1 MPQMPIVGWV
11 VLISELVVLML
22 IVRIWRSDEIL
33 GLNVLLSGVSLIPVL
48 GPLLAL
54 WIIAFPNEAPEAI
67 QNRGP
72 RGNYYRDWSRVI
84 GERSPIRRFRLW
96 RAQAAIDEEADP

>member
-1 MPQMPIVGWV
+1 MPIVLWV
-11 VLISELVVLML
+11 LLISELVAFML
-22 IVRIWRSDEIL
+22 TVRIWRSGEIIAL
-33 GLNVLLSGVSLIPVL
+33 KVLLSLVALIPAL

-72 RGNYYRDWSRVI
+72 RGNYYRDWSRVV
-84 GERSPIRRFRLW
+84 GARSPIRRFRLW
-96 RAQAAIDEEADP
+96 RAQAAIDEDSDP

>member
-1 MPQMPIVGWV
+1 MPIVLWV
-11 VLISELVVLML
+11 VLISELVAFML
-22 IVRIWRSDEIL
+22 IVRIWRSHEIL
-33 GLNVLLSGVSLIPVL
+33 ILKVLLSGVALIPVL

-54 WIIAFPNEAPEAI
+54 WIVAFPNEAPETI

-72 RGNYYRDWSRVI
+72 RGNYYRDWSSVI

-96 RAQAAIDEEADP
+96 RAQTANDEDADP

>member
-1 MPQMPIVGWV
+1 MPIILWV
-11 VLISELVVLML
+11 VLISELVAFML
-22 IVRIWRSDEIL
+22 IVRIWRSDEIIVL
-33 GLNVLLSGVSLIPVL
+33 KVLLSGVVLIPVL
-48 GPLLAL
+48 GPLLTL
-54 WIIAFPNEAPEAI
+54 WIVAFPNEAPETI

-96 RAQAAIDEEADP
+96 RAQTTIDENVDP